1 MIKFARGKA
10 PFLVKQQI
18 VELDRSAPSHL
29 HHLDLQTSLRL
40 GHTQSCQG
48 KAPGSHLLP
57 ALLVLGMESALSRYI
72 TRKGKDIGGR
82 RAIVS
87 FPRICPSPLRAI
99 HYPRRPSLCPQSEIV
114 KTSRRKRYYQS
125 AGRVKCLHRELSF
138 FLGEGMG
145 PMGVVASRLGEKLFV
160 CFILIAETVNDSF
173 LSESQAVGFH

>member
-10 PFLVKQQI
+10 PFLVKQI

-72 TRKGKDIGGR
+72 TRKGKDIGGSPGDYCL
-82 RAIVS
+82 VS
-87 FPRICPSPLRAI
+87 PYMSIASEGNPLSKKALIMSPK
-99 HYPRRPSLCPQSEIV
+99 V
-114 KTSRRKRYYQS
+114 W
-125 AGRVKCLHRELSF
+125 
-138 FLGEGMG
+138 
-145 PMGVVASRLGEKLFV
+145 
-160 CFILIAETVNDSF
+160 
-173 LSESQAVGFH
+173 